1 MNRAEYIEITK
12 TPEYKENFINMSFKK
27 TPSVSKALN
36 LLSDVFY
43 PNFGVSDSTHTEQN
57 ESIHVMNTMRAY
69 KVDILKKLQ
78 EGNKERI
85 GYILNVP
92 IVTKNATSGELSLV
106 ELINKFFH
114 INLAVPTDYL

>member
-1 MNRAEYIEITK
+1 MNRAEFIEITK
-12 TPEYKENFINMSFKK
+12 TPEYEKDYSTIVFKK
-27 TPSVSKALN
+27 TPNVSKALN
-36 LLSDVFY
+36 LLFDVFY
-43 PNFGVSDSTHTEQN
+43 PNFGVSDSTQTEKN

-69 KVDILKKLQ
+69 KIDMLKKLQ

-106 ELINKFFH
+106 ELINKFFVR
-114 INLAVPTDYL
+114 NLSVLSDHL

>member
-12 TPEYKENFINMSFKK
+12 TPEYEKDYSSIVFKK
-27 TPSVSKALN
+27 TPNVSKALN
-36 LLSDVFY
+36 LLFDVFY
-43 PNFGVSDSTHTEQN
+43 PNFGVSDSNQTENN
-57 ESIHVMNTMRAY
+57 ESIYVMNTMRAY
-69 KVDILKKLQ
+69 KVDMLKKLQ

-106 ELINKFFH
+106 ELINKFFKR
-114 INLAVPTDYL
+114 NLLALSDHL